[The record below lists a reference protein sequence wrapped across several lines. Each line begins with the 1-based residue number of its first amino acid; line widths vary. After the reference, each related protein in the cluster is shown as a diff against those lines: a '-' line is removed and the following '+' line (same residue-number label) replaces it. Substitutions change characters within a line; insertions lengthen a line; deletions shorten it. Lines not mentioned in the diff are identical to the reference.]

1 MTFHVSTEVYTV
13 EEVATIFR
21 LPAAAIR
28 RLIRQGELPAI
39 RLGRT
44 YRVPR
49 HVVDQFIDVPAVS
62 YGLED
67 LGFGM
72 WRNHT
77 ALEDAVDYVNTHRAA
92 DKRTLRELIADLWT
106 E

>member
-1 MTFHVSTEVYTV
+1 MTVHVSAEVYTV

-28 RLIRQGELPAI
+28 RLIRRGELPAI

-49 HVVDQFIDVPAVS
+49 HVIDHYIDVPAVS
-62 YGLED
+62 YRLDD

-72 WRNHT
+72 WHKDT
-77 ALEDAVDYVNTHRAA
+77 ALDDAVDYVNALRAEET
-92 DKRTLRELIADLWT
+92 RTLRELISDLWT